1 MDQDTNRQLVNQNG
15 LIGIF
20 CNHPVAAN
28 LLMAVMLISGIWAM
42 QQLNTQ
48 FLPSYENENVQVRVL
63 WSGASAEDIREL
75 ITIPLEQDLRDV
87 DNLKDMTST
96 SAEGVSSI
104 TLEFDEGTD
113 MGEAVDK
120 VKERVNITSGLPT
133 ESETPEVSKTT
144 FYEEVGRLLLTGLGS
159 SSIDELRGLVYQFE
173 RELLDLG
180 IAKINI
186 HGIPEE
192 QIAIEVPSY
201 ELKRLS
207 LSLDELGQRITAWS
221 RDVPL
226 GIIGRSQTSRQLRF
240 QERRE
245 TAAAFEEIPIVANQQ
260 GSLLSLGD
268 IAEISRKPK
277 PDQEKIFYKGY
288 PAIELVVMRTESA
301 DSLDS
306 AKILSDWVEQ
316 TRPLLPQGVELVF
329 FNQIW
334 ELIQGRINILI
345 ENGLSGLILVVM
357 ILYLF
362 MASRIAF
369 WTAVGIP
376 VSFMAALFIL
386 YLWGGSLN
394 MVSMFALIM
403 TLGIIVDDSIVVGE
417 DAMSRYSSGV
427 KPSIASLLAARRM
440 LSPIFC
446 SSLTTIAAFMPLF
459 LVGGNIGTIMQ
470 TIPLVVVCVIIAS
483 LIECFLILPG
493 HLTHSFHRMGPYNPT
508 RVRLAID
515 NRYIY
520 FRENLFRPFISLV
533 ISHRWSTLA
542 VALSIMLLSVAWV
555 QSGRINFTFFPSTEG
570 DTLFLNVGFVSGSSP
585 DQVTDFL
592 TSAIDILYQIEEE
605 SGEPLISLVMTR
617 YGATEGRERTTQRGD
632 HLGGIRI
639 DLLPPDQ
646 RTTRN
651 SEIVRTWRSRLNRE
665 PGIETLTLI
674 DQRAGPGSS
683 DIDLKIYGQEVDQI
697 KKVSESVKNVL
708 SEIPGLSGISDD
720 IPYGREQLV
729 LSLTPSAEALGLTID
744 SISRQ
749 LRAAYD
755 GFLVQEISDG
765 FEDLD
770 VVILIPERERDA
782 LTSISGINIL
792 LPNGRT
798 ESMSSL
804 VKISTKRGFET
815 IRHSKG
821 RLAISV
827 KADVDY
833 DISNANQI
841 VERLKSDILPPL
853 VAEHGITYSFEGD
866 QSDQQKTLDDMR
878 LGGVIALALIYLV
891 LSWAFGSYGWPF
903 VVMIIIPFGF
913 IGGLWGHVLMD
924 KDITLLSLF
933 GFFGLSGIVV
943 NNSIILLVFYQWFR
957 KSGMPAFEAIIEATC
972 SRLRAVILTSLT
984 TIGGLTP
991 LLFETSIQAQFLIPM
1006 AISLAFGL
1014 AFATLLVLCLVP
1026 SLLLMYE
1033 NFHAKVFPSQNRM
1046 IINDEMGNASSQPP
1060 Y

>member
-1 MDQDTNRQLVNQNG
+1 MDQETSSQSGIQGG

-48 FLPSYENENVQVRVL
+48 FLPSFENENVRVRVL

-87 DNLKDMTST
+87 DNLKEMTST

-113 MGEAVDK
+113 MGEAADK
-120 VKERVNITSGLPT
+120 VKERVSITSGLPA
-133 ESETPEVSKTT
+133 ESETPEVSKNT
-144 FYEEVGRLLLTGLGS
+144 FYEEVGRLLLTGPGPS
-159 SSIDELRGLVYQFE
+159 SVDELRGLAYQFE
-173 RELLDLG
+173 SELLDLG

-186 HGIPEE
+186 HGLPQE

-207 LSLDELGQRITAWS
+207 LSLDELGQRVSAWS
-221 RDVPL
+221 RDVPM
-226 GIIGRSQTSRQLRF
+226 GIIGRNQTSRQLRF

-245 TAAAFEEIPIVANQQ
+245 TAAAFEEIPIIADQQ
-260 GSLLSLGD
+260 GSLLTLGD

-277 PDQEKIFYKGY
+277 PDQESIFYKGH
-288 PAIELVVMRTESA
+288 PAIELVVMRTEKA
-301 DSLDS
+301 DSLES
-306 AKILSDWVEQ
+306 ARILSNWVEE
-316 TRPLLPQGVELVF
+316 TRPLLPEGVELVT
-329 FNQIW
+329 FNQVW
-334 ELIQGRINILI
+334 ELIQGRINILV

-417 DAMSRYSSGV
+417 DAMSRYASGV
-427 KPSIASLLAARRM
+427 KPSLASLLAARRM
-440 LSPIFC
+440 LSPVFC

-459 LVGGNIGTIMQ
+459 LVSGNVGTIMQ

-483 LIECFLILPG
+483 LVECFLILPG
-493 HLTHSFHRMGPYNPT
+493 HLTHSFRRMGPYNPT
-508 RVRLAID
+508 RIRLAID
-515 NRYIY
+515 NRYFH
-520 FRENLFRPFISLV
+520 FREKLFRPFVHFV
-533 ISHRWSTLA
+533 ISNRWSTLA
-542 VALSIMLLSVAWV
+542 VALSLMLLTVAWV

-570 DTLFLNVGFVSGSSP
+570 DTMFLNVGFVSGTST
-585 DQVTDFL
+585 DQVRDYL
-592 TSAIDILYQIEEE
+592 NDAEDILYQIEEE
-605 SGEPLISLVMTR
+605 SGEQLISLVMMR
-617 YGATEGRERTTQRGD
+617 YGATEGRQRTTQRGD
-632 HLGGIRI
+632 HLGGIRV

-646 RTTRN
+646 RSTRN
-651 SEIVRTWRSRLNRE
+651 SEIMRTWRSRLNRE
-665 PGIETLTLI
+665 PGVETLTLI

-697 KKVSESVKNVL
+697 KQVSESIKNVL

-782 LTSISGINIL
+782 LASISGIDIL

-804 VKISTKRGFET
+804 VNISTKRGFET
-815 IRHSKG
+815 IRHSMG
-821 RLAISV
+821 RLAISI

-841 VERLKSDILPPL
+841 VEKLESDILPPL
-853 VAEHGITYSFEGD
+853 VAEYGVTYSFEGD
-866 QSDQQKTLDDMR
+866 QSDQQETLDDMR
-878 LGGVIALALIYLV
+878 LGGIIALALIYLV
-891 LSWAFGSYGWPF
+891 LSWAFGSYGWPL
-903 VVMIIIPFGF
+903 VVMAIIPFGF

-924 KDITLLSLF
+924 KDITILSLF

-957 KSGMPAFEAIIEATC
+957 KSGMPSFEAIVEATC
-972 SRLRAVILTSLT
+972 SRLRAVMLTSLT

-1006 AISLAFGL
+1006 AITLAFGL
-1014 AFATLLVLCLVP
+1014 AFATFLVLCLVP

-1033 NFHAKVFPSQNRM
+1033 NLHARIFPDRGRM
-1046 IINDEMGNASSQPP
+1046 TSKDEIENANT
-1060 Y
+1060 

>member
-1 MDQDTNRQLVNQNG
+1 MSPDGNMQRGNRGG

-20 CNHPVAAN
+20 CSHPVAAN
-28 LLMAVMLISGIWAM
+28 LLMAVMLMSGVWAI

-48 FLPSYENENVQVRVL
+48 FLPSFENENVRVRVL
-63 WSGASAEDIREL
+63 WSGASAEDVREL
-75 ITIPLEQDLRDV
+75 ITIPLEQDLRDIEA
-87 DNLKDMTST
+87 LKDMTST

-120 VKERVNITSGLPT
+120 VKERVSSTSGLPA
-133 ESETPEVSKTT
+133 ESETPEISKTT
-144 FYEEVGRLLLTGLGS
+144 FYEEVGRLLLTGPGPS
-159 SSIDELRGLVYQFE
+159 SVNELRGLAYQFE
-173 RELLDLG
+173 NELLDRG
-180 IAKINI
+180 IAKIDI
-186 HGIPEE
+186 HGLPEE

-207 LSLDELGQRITAWS
+207 LSLDELGQRVAAWS
-221 RDVPL
+221 RDVPM

-245 TAAAFEEIPIVANQQ
+245 TAAAFEEIPIVADQQ
-260 GSLLSLGD
+260 GRLLTLGD
-268 IAEISRKPK
+268 IAEISRKPE
-277 PDQEKIFYKGY
+277 PDQETVFYKGY
-288 PAIELVVMRTESA
+288 PAIELSIMRTENA

-306 AKILSDWVEQ
+306 ARILSDWVEE
-316 TRPLLPQGVELVF
+316 TRPLLPEGVELVT
-329 FNQIW
+329 FNQVW
-334 ELIQGRINILI
+334 ELIQGRINILV
-345 ENGLSGLILVVM
+345 ENGLTGLILVIM

-417 DAMSRYSSGV
+417 DAMSRYASGV
-427 KPSIASLLAARRM
+427 KPGIASLAAAKRM

-459 LVGGNIGTIMQ
+459 LVGGSTGTIMQ

-493 HLTHSFHRMGPYNPT
+493 HLTHSFRRMGSYNPG

-515 NRYIY
+515 NRYFH
-520 FRENLFRPFISLV
+520 FRENLFRPFIGLV
-533 ISHRWSTLA
+533 ISNRWSTLA
-542 VALSIMLLSVAWV
+542 IALSIMLLTVAWI

-570 DTLFLNVGFVSGSSP
+570 DRIFMNVGFVAGTSS
-585 DQVTDFL
+585 DRVRDYL
-592 TSAIDILYQIEEE
+592 ANAEDILYEIEEE
-605 SGEPLISLVMTR
+605 SGEQLIALLMTR
-617 YGATEGRERTTQRGD
+617 FGATEGRERTTQRGD
-632 HLGGIRI
+632 HLGGIRVELI
-639 DLLPPDQ
+639 PPDQ

-651 SEIVRTWRSRLNRE
+651 SEIIRAWRSRLNRD
-665 PGIETLTLI
+665 PGVETLTLV
-674 DQRAGPGSS
+674 DQRAGPGST

-697 KKVSESVKNVL
+697 KVVSETVKNVL
-708 SEIPGLSGISDD
+708 TEIPGLSGISDD

-744 SISRQ
+744 SVSRQ

-755 GFLVQEISDG
+755 GFLVQELSDG

-782 LTSISGINIL
+782 LASISGIDIV

-804 VKISTKRGFET
+804 ANIATKRGFET
-815 IRHSKG
+815 IRHSMG

-827 KADVDY
+827 KADVDHN
-833 DISNANQI
+833 ISNANQI
-841 VERLKSDILPPL
+841 VEKLESDILPAL
-853 VAEHGITYSFEGD
+853 VAAHGVTYSFEGE
-866 QSDQQKTLDDMR
+866 QSNQQETLDDMR
-878 LGGVIALALIYLV
+878 LGGIIALVLIYLV
-891 LSWAFGSYGWPF
+891 LSWAFGSYGWPL
-903 VVMIIIPFGF
+903 VVMVIIPFGF

-924 KDITLLSLF
+924 KDITILSLF

-957 KSGMPAFEAIIEATC
+957 KSGMPAFEAVVEAAC
-972 SRLRAVILTSLT
+972 SRLRAVMLTSLT

-1006 AISLAFGL
+1006 AITLAFGL
-1014 AFATLLVLCLVP
+1014 AFATLLVLFLVP

-1033 NFHAKVFPSQNRM
+1033 NLHGKIFSSQNIMATR
-1046 IINDEMGNASSQPP
+1046 DEAGKAGI
-1060 Y
+1060 